1 MESRGNFGGLIGG
14 VGLQFFDVIDQ
25 ALETYTPGL
34 FAVLGSESV
43 TGAQENY
50 TSVTGTGEVRKFDGD
65 GEDITTSRRHQG
77 YTTKAL
83 WTNYGQSIEVSYN
96 QLQDND
102 FQAELNAAKHMG
114 ISMNFSQD
122 KSGVQLFNGGFST
135 TTTVNNYDMTWYGD
149 GVPLFSTV
157 HPTTVPGASTQSN
170 ASSTGIKFSDDNL
183 ETARVALLKQQQDTG
198 VAMSMAGTPM
208 VVLPLTLEKEGKVV
222 TQSELVS
229 GNANNDINVYKN
241 GFVDMMSTK
250 LLDANEGGSDTQWSL
265 VIPGQH
271 NLFHAMRQTPNV
283 RMSTNERNLA
293 TTFTINARWGE
304 VAKDWRGVWSSKG
317 DLAAYSS

>member
-25 ALETYTPGL
+25 ALETYSPGI
-34 FAVLGSESV
+34 FQVLPSVSV

-50 TSVTGTGEVRKFDGD
+50 TSVTGIGELRKFDGD
-65 GEDITTSRRHQG
+65 GEDITTARRHQS

-83 WTNYGQSIEVSYN
+83 WTNYGTSVEVSYN

-102 FQAELNAAKHMG
+102 YQAELDAAHHMA
-114 ISMNFSQD
+114 IAANFSQD

-135 TTTVNNYDMTWYGD
+135 ATNVNSYDMTWYGD

-157 HPTTVPGASTQSN
+157 HPTPVPGASTQSN
-170 ASSTGIKFSDDNL
+170 ASSTGIKLSDDNL
-183 ETARVALLKQQQDTG
+183 ETGRVALLKQQQDNG
-198 VAMSMAGTPM
+198 VSMTMAGTPM
-208 VVLPLTLEKEGKVV
+208 LVLPLTLEKTGKVI
-222 TQSELVS
+222 TMSERQS
-229 GNANNDINVYKN
+229 GNANNDINIYRN
-241 GFVDMMSTK
+241 GFVDMMTTK
-250 LLDANEGGSDTQWSL
+250 LLDAYEGGSDTAWYM

-271 NLFHAMRQTPNV
+271 KLVHAVRQAPAA
-283 RMSTNERNLA
+283 RMSVNERNLA
-293 TTFTINARWGE
+293 STFSVNARWAE
-304 VAKDWRGVWSSKG
+304 VAKDWRGVWGSKG